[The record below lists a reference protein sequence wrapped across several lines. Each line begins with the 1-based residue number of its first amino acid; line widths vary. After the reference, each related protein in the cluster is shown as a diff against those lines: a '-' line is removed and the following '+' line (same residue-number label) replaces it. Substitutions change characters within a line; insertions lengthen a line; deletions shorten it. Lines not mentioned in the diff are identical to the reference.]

1 MPVFKQTLNDKKQ
14 FLSDIEID
22 ELGCIVLE
30 YEQIQFYI
38 YERILLSPMGYDVLN
53 HPDENFLA
61 SIYPN
66 DIIKNMPAWI
76 RKSLSRIESQ
86 KACKRYAEA
95 VLSDFAVLS

>member
-38 YERILLSPMGYDVLN
+38 YERILLSSMGYDVLN

-76 RKSLSRIESQ
+76 RKSLSRIKSQ